1 MEMERT
7 CNMIRL
13 SEYLPVIAMR
23 KNLFIFF
30 VIFVLFSS
38 MAVVDAFSSTNLY
51 DVVINVK
58 I

>member
-1 MEMERT
+1 
-7 CNMIRL
+7 MIRL